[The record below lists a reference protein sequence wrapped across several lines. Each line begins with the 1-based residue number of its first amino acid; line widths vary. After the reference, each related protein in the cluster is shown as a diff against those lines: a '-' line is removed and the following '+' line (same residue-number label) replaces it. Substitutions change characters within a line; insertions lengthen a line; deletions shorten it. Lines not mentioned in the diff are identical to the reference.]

1 MACPLFPSS
10 PHLSPPSPFF
20 YLCVF
25 SNFLCSN
32 FPSSSQPCNC
42 SVSSQFWQTFLFIFF
57 PHLLSYFWPYTPSQL
72 SPKTTR
78 PTIMFCSLFP
88 LDLVFFLQSSGSSF
102 TLACFFQCCKVIV
115 EYSKSAVEEREG
127 TICSLCI
134 ERGQLWS
141 RVWSADVQA
150 QLDKHTHT
158 STYRHRAMMIRP
170 FPPSSPDP
178 HLNANEKH
186 DNYPQLFAPQSS
198 AVVILV
204 LI

>member
-1 MACPLFPSS
+1 MPHKAPS
-10 PHLSPPSPFF
+10 HTTCLLPPPFS

-42 SVSSQFWQTFLFIFF
+42 GISSQFWQTFLFIFF
-57 PHLLSYFWPYTPSQL
+57 PHLLSYFWPSTPTQL

-102 TLACFFQCCKVIV
+102 TPACLFQCCKVIV
-115 EYSKSAVEEREG
+115 EYSKSPVEEREG

-150 QLDKHTHT
+150 WLHKHTQ
-158 STYRHRAMMIRP
+158 SQSDDDEAI
-170 FPPSSPDP
+170 SS
-178 HLNANEKH
+178 LI
-186 DNYPQLFAPQSS
+186 YGSS
-198 AVVILV
+198 SKR
-204 LI
+204 